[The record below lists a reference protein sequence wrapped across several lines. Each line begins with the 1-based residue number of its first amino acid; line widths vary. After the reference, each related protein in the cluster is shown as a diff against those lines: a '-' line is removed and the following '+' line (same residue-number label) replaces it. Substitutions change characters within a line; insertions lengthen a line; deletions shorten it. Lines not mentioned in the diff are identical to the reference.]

1 MLIDEDRLRELYAAG
16 EIDLAQLE
24 RSLDIINQRRA
35 AAAAR
40 RSSGRAAEPMP
51 YEQRA
56 QQIDRIMD
64 APSARPRRRRA
75 GPACPRCGNEAREVV
90 EHGIA
95 TVWCSTCQAYA
106 GPDPREVVA
115 EQECAREGY
124 IVGGVIFPLDGG
136 LFG

>member
-16 EIDLAQLE
+16 EIDLPQLE
-24 RSLDIINQRRA
+24 RSLDIINKRRIA
-35 AAAAR
+35 AEER
-40 RSSGRAAEPMP
+40 QPSERAAEPMP

-56 QQIDRIMD
+56 QQLDRIMD
-64 APSARPRRRRA
+64 APSARPTRRRA

-95 TVWCSTCQAYA
+95 TAWCATCQAYA
-106 GPDPREVVA
+106 GPDPRELTA
-115 EQECAREGY
+115 EQECAQDGY
-124 IVGGVIFPLDGG
+124 IVGGVTFPLDGG